1 MAKKVTAKKT
11 SRKRSAARKT
21 AGRSA
26 TRRRKQQKTSAARTA
41 TRGAS
46 VRRKASST
54 VRGKTSRTARRKT
67 AARAAA
73 TREERRNPT
82 PDPRPSKLAVAATAV
97 KGALA
102 GAVAVVGDR
111 LPWTQGDKP
120 DGLALLESEHRR
132 FEDLLKKG
140 EETTGRSRKGRADL
154 LRTLTADLTTHELME
169 EQVLYPA
176 LKAHPEAKDIVLEGF
191 QEHHVADILVKELH
205 DVSTDDEQWGAKFK
219 VLKESLEHHI
229 SEEEGAMFRTARA
242 VFSHDELHELGT
254 RMQKL
259 RAGARRT

>member
-11 SRKRSAARKT
+11 SGKRSAARK
-21 AGRSA
+21 AAAAAA
-26 TRRRKQQKTSAARTA
+26 TRRRKQPKKTAARKTTRSTASRRKTSSPA
-41 TRGAS
+41 
-46 VRRKASST
+46 RRKTSS
-54 VRGKTSRTARRKT
+54 TARRKT

-73 TREERRNPT
+73 TLEERRNPT
-82 PDPRPSKLAVAATAV
+82 PSPRPSKLAVTATAV

-111 LPWTQGDKP
+111 LPWTQGDP
-120 DGLALLESEHRR
+120 DGLALLEQEHRR
-132 FEDLLKKG
+132 FEDQLKKG
-140 EETTGRSRKGRADL
+140 EETTERSRKGRADL
-154 LRTLTADLTTHELME
+154 LRTLTADLTAHELME

-205 DVSTDDEQWGAKFK
+205 EVSTDDEQWGAKFK
-219 VLKESLEHHI
+219 VLKESIEHHI
-229 SEEEGAMFRTARA
+229 GEEEGKMFRTARA
-242 VFSHDELHELGT
+242 VFTREELYELGS